1 MVVNKLGAALSRATE
16 RWVPDAWVICLML
29 TVVALV
35 LAWFGPGAELQ
46 QSVLAWGKGVW
57 TLLELAMQLAL
68 AMVAA
73 HACATARP
81 VYRLL
86 DRLAGL
92 PDPDRPIHAV
102 LLVGIF
108 SLVTAYINWAVSLV
122 VTAAFV
128 PFVLRRNPLV
138 DARLVVAAAYIGVGT
153 VWHGGLS
160 GSAPL
165 ILATPDN
172 PLLAAG
178 VVDRLYPITETIFNS
193 FNLILLAI
201 VAGVAVIVACLLH
214 PPRED
219 VVRMSSDGSACLTP
233 APAPAQAAATPAAR
247 IDRWRGWTW
256 LAGTLLAYPL
266 GYAIVTQ
273 GFGASWTINAYNTV
287 FLALALLLHGRAT
300 AFLNACRDGTE
311 AAWGIILQFPFYG
324 GIFGILQY
332 TGLGRWLGEL
342 FAGHATS
349 ATYPFLVYLY
359 SAVMNLFVPSG
370 GTKWLLEAPFLLP
383 AGEAL
388 GVSPVTVLLA
398 YCYGDSTTNLIQPFF
413 AIPILAATG
422 LKFGQIVGYTAV
434 VAMVVFALNS
444 AAMFLIPLTL

>member
-1 MVVNKLGAALSRATE
+1 M
-16 RWVPDAWVICLML
+16 PDAWVICLML
-29 TVVALV
+29 TLVALV
-35 LAWFGPGAELQ
+35 LAWFGPGADAQ
-46 QSVLAWGKGVW
+46 QSMLAWGKGVW
-57 TLLELAMQLAL
+57 TLLELAMQLTL

-108 SLVTAYINWAVSLV
+108 SLVTGYLNWAVSLV
-122 VTAAFV
+122 ATAAFV

-138 DARLVVAAAYIGVGT
+138 DVRLIVAAAYMGIGT

-165 ILATPDN
+165 VMATPGN
-172 PLLAAG
+172 PLLEAG
-178 VVDRLYPITETIFNS
+178 VVDRLYPTTETIFNG
-193 FNLILLAI
+193 FNLSLLAI
-201 VAGVAVIVACLLH
+201 VGGAALAVACLLH
-214 PPRED
+214 PRRGD
-219 VVRMSSDGSACLTP
+219 VVRMSADEVACLMP
-233 APAPAQAAATPAAR
+233 APAPEEAAVTPAGR

-256 LAGTLLAYPL
+256 LAGALLAYPL
-266 GYAIVTQ
+266 GYTIAIQ
-273 GFGASWTINAYNTV
+273 GFGASWTINAYNTA
-287 FLALALLLHGRAT
+287 FLTLALLLHGRAT
-300 AFLNACRDGTE
+300 AFLNACREGAE

-422 LKFGQIVGYTAV
+422 LKFGQIVGYTAIIG
-434 VAMVVFALNS
+434 MVVFTLNS
-444 AAMFLIPLTL
+444 AAMFLIPLKF

>member
-1 MVVNKLGAALSRATE
+1 M
-16 RWVPDAWVICLML
+16 PDAWVICLML

-35 LAWFGPGAELQ
+35 LAGFGPGADIQE
-46 QSVLAWGKGVW
+46 SALAWGKGVW
-57 TLLELAMQLAL
+57 TLLELAMQLTL

-81 VYRLL
+81 VYWLL

-92 PDPDRPIHAV
+92 PDPERPAHAV

-108 SLVTAYINWAVSLV
+108 SLITAYINWAISLV

-128 PFVLRRNPLV
+128 PFVFRRNPLV
-138 DARLVVAAAYIGVGT
+138 DARLIVAAAYIGIGT

-165 ILATPDN
+165 ILATPGN
-172 PLLAAG
+172 PLLEAG
-178 VVDRLYPITETIFNS
+178 VVDRLYPITETIFNG
-193 FNLILLAI
+193 FNLILIAI
-201 VAGVAVIVACLLH
+201 VGGAALIVADLLH
-214 PPRED
+214 PRQED
-219 VVRMSSDGSACLTP
+219 VVRMTSDEIARLMPVP
-233 APAPAQAAATPAAR
+233 APKEVAATPGAR

-256 LAGTLLAYPL
+256 LAGALLVYPL
-266 GYAIVTQ
+266 GYTIVTQ
-273 GFGASWTINAYNTV
+273 GFGASWTINAYNTA

-300 AFLNACRDGTE
+300 TFLNACRGGAG

-342 FAGHATS
+342 FADHATS

-383 AGEAL
+383 AGEIL
-388 GVSPVTVLLA
+388 GVSPVVVLLA

-422 LKFGQIVGYTAV
+422 LKFGQIVGYTAII
-434 VAMVVFALNS
+434 ALVVFILNS
-444 AAMFLIPLTL
+444 AAMFVIPLIL